1 MIHTNPQ
8 HPELIVAFRWRAVYK
23 YYYFIIRGVT
33 EKQAQEIVALPRH
46 DEETIERCLFP
57 VREKRTPPRSSRP
70 GKLKLE
76 PKRFGAYFE
85 GMQTDAEKLDY
96 IEEALM
102 FYQEHQNQE
111 G

>member
-1 MIHTNPQ
+1 M
-8 HPELIVAFRWRAVYK
+8 
-23 YYYFIIRGVT
+23 
-33 EKQAQEIVALPRH
+33 PRH

-57 VREKRTPPRSSRP
+57 VRAKKDTAQEQPSGQAESWNRNDSA
-70 GKLKLE
+70 LN
-76 PKRFGAYFE
+76 FE

-111 G
+111 GQHDPMQNY